1 MSGNV
6 NTSLFKVSVLKDELF
21 FQVNYFFI
29 SFFLFLQV
37 VNGLRYFGVGCKV
50 TRSSYK
56 YPDTYWTIQK
66 QLLFYSF
73 NNNFNNNKLIL
84 NIIRVRLSK
93 DQNHGKIYGQLVW
106 RGKTIEKVTKVCCPL
121 KKEWKLVSTPDYDNF
136 KILDNKKNTEVLAK

>member
-1 MSGNV
+1 M
-6 NTSLFKVSVLKDELF
+6 
-21 FQVNYFFI
+21 
-29 SFFLFLQV
+29 QV

-73 NNNFNNNKLIL
+73 NNNNNNNNNKLII

-106 RGKTIEKVTKVCCPL
+106 RGKTIEKVSKVCCPL
-121 KKEWKLVSTPDYDNF
+121 KKEWRLVSTPEYDNF
-136 KILDNKKNTEVLAK
+136 KILDTKKNTEVLAK